1 LSARRNRRRR
11 LTERHNQTRIQEA
24 IVTNDPLARF
34 GEVPQFSLTSS
45 DMTDGGP
52 LRSAQYGADAGGA
65 DVSPQLSWRG
75 FPAETQ
81 SFALTVFDPD
91 APTGSGFWHWAV
103 ANLPVSVTE
112 LSAGVQSLPAGSLVL
127 PNELRLTSF
136 SGAAPPPETGTHRY
150 QFIVHALDV
159 PTLDLD
165 PQSTPGVLGF
175 NLHFHTLAR
184 AVLEA
189 TGVAGGASAA

>member
-1 LSARRNRRRR
+1 M
-11 LTERHNQTRIQEA
+11 TQ
-24 IVTNDPLARF
+24 DPLDRF
-34 GEVPQFSLTSS
+34 GAVPQFVLTST

-52 LRSAQYGADAGGA
+52 LRPAQYGAGAGGA
-65 DVSPQLSWRG
+65 DISPQLAWSG
-75 FPAETQ
+75 FPPETQ
-81 SFALTVFDPD
+81 SFALTVYDPD

-112 LSAGVQSLPAGSLVL
+112 LSAGVDALPAGALVL

-136 SGAAPPPETGTHRY
+136 VGAGPPPGTGTHRY
-150 QFIVHALDV
+150 QFIVHAVDV
-159 PTLDLD
+159 AVLELD
-165 PQSTPGVLGF
+165 PASTPAVLGF

>member
-1 LSARRNRRRR
+1 M
-11 LTERHNQTRIQEA
+11 TI
-24 IVTNDPLARF
+24 DPLARF
-34 GEVPQFSLTSS
+34 GEVPQFSLTST

-52 LRSAQYGADAGGA
+52 LRPAQYGAGAGGA
-65 DVSPQLSWRG
+65 DVSPQLSWTG

-103 ANLPVSVTE
+103 ANLPVDVTD
-112 LSAGVQSLPAGSLVL
+112 LPAGGALPAGSLVL
-127 PNELRLTSF
+127 PNEMRLTSF
-136 SGAAPPPETGTHRY
+136 SGAGPPPGTGTHRY
-150 QFIVHALDV
+150 QFIVHAVDV

-165 PQSTPGVLGF
+165 PRSTPGVLGF

-189 TGVAGGASAA
+189 TGVAGGASAL

>member
-1 LSARRNRRRR
+1 M
-11 LTERHNQTRIQEA
+11 
-24 IVTNDPLARF
+24 TNDPLARF
-34 GEVPQFSLTSS
+34 GEVPQFSLTST
-45 DMTDGGP
+45 DMTDGAP
-52 LRSAQYGADAGGA
+52 LAAAQYGADAGGA
-65 DVSPQLSWRG
+65 DVSPQLSWSG

-81 SFALTVFDPD
+81 SFALTVYDPD

-103 ANLPVSVTE
+103 ANLPASVTE
-112 LSAGVQSLPAGSLVL
+112 LASGIDTLPAGSLVL

-136 SGAAPPPETGTHRY
+136 IGAGPPPGTGTHRY
-150 QFIVHALDV
+150 QFIVHAVDV
-159 PTLDLD
+159 PTLGLD
-165 PQSTPGVLGF
+165 SQSTPAVLGF

>member
-1 LSARRNRRRR
+1 M
-11 LTERHNQTRIQEA
+11 TQ
-24 IVTNDPLARF
+24 DPLDRF
-34 GEVPQFSLTSS
+34 GAVPQFVLTST

-52 LRSAQYGADAGGA
+52 LRPAQYGAGAGGA
-65 DVSPQLSWRG
+65 DISPQLAWSG
-75 FPAETQ
+75 FPPETQ
-81 SFALTVFDPD
+81 SFALTVYDPD

-112 LSAGVQSLPAGSLVL
+112 LSAGVDALPAGALVL

-136 SGAAPPPETGTHRY
+136 VGAGPPPGTGTHRY
-150 QFIVHALDV
+150 QFIVHAVDV
-159 PTLDLD
+159 AVLELD
-165 PQSTPGVLGF
+165 PASTPAVLGF

-189 TGVAGGASAA
+189 TGVAGGVSAA